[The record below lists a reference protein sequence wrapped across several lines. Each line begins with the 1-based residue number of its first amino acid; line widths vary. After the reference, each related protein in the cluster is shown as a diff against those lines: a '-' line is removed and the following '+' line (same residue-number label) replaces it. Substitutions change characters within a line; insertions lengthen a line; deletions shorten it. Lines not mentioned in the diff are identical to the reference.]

1 MRSQCC
7 LCGSLPLMRMTS
19 FPHYQAK
26 VVLALASP
34 PSSMQCL
41 SARQVVGICLI
52 PHARRAQ
59 RNDVVID
66 ACVLG
71 GADSPFLQQA
81 AHITGGLYL
90 RPARPGGLLQTLLAR
105 PSLEKPTLAGQQ
117 FLKRGQLHCQSGH

>member
-1 MRSQCC
+1 M
-7 LCGSLPLMRMTS
+7 L
-19 FPHYQAK
+19 
-26 VVLALASP
+26 
-34 PSSMQCL
+34 
-41 SARQVVGICLI
+41 
-52 PHARRAQ
+52 RRAQ

-105 PSLEKPTLAGQQ
+105 PAPENPKLAGQQ
-117 FLKRGQLHCQSGH
+117 SVKGVKLTGRAAINTAL